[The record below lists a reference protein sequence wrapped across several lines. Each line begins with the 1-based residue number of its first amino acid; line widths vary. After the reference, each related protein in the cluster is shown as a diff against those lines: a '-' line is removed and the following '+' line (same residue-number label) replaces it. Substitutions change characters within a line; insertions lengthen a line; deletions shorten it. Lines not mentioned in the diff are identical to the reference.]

1 MSYGPLPKKV
11 DPRKMAEREVKFKG
25 LAKIA
30 DMPRFASFLVDDS
43 GSIDA
48 EVEFAK
54 DEQGLR
60 VLSGRMSGSVS
71 MTCQRCLEPV
81 SIALQ
86 ATLNLAV
93 VLTEEQA
100 ENLTRSYDP
109 LLMETD
115 EIELLPVIEDE
126 LMLSLPLVPYHN
138 DCSIKTSYG
147 DVETARTQDEKP
159 NPFSV
164 LAQLKEKADK
174 S

>member
-11 DPRKMAEREVKFKG
+11 DPRKLAEREVVFKG
-25 LAKIA
+25 QAAIA
-30 DMPRFASFLVDDS
+30 DMPRLASFLIDDS
-43 GSIDA
+43 GTIEA
-48 EVEFAK
+48 EVGFAK

-60 VLSGRMSGSVS
+60 VLSGKMHGVVS

-81 SIALQ
+81 SVALN

-138 DCSIKTSYG
+138 DCSIQTSFG